1 MDFNLLVLVTENKEE
16 ADTERKGKC
25 KRAHG
30 VEVAQLMLGLMNH
43 WQSAGEDGIRK
54 LRRVQKRG
62 GGKEAAIGVKRR
74 IEENEK

>member
-43 WQSAGEDGIRK
+43 WQSAGENVSGNQD
-54 LRRVQKRG
+54 
-62 GGKEAAIGVKRR
+62 ECKRR
-74 IEENEK
+74 GVGARRQQLE